1 MTFDQIYLLMKLRKL
16 YYEGIIMKRI
26 ALATMLISVSRLFA
40 SEVETVDFHQ
50 QRVSLFN
57 VEDVATSLQKLSQK
71 SQYKLDF
78 SDNYIDDESLET
90 LLHTIETGGLL
101 THIQVLD
108 LTNNRLTLQSLL
120 RLIPLITQDT
130 LQWLVVPINC
140 LDANDMR
147 NFMARLSDK
156 ARDAAIVKGLTSATL
171 FNKWIEK
178 VIWLPE
184 TFNFAALLSE
194 PQRAAHAC
202 YYKK

>member
-1 MTFDQIYLLMKLRKL
+1 
-16 YYEGIIMKRI
+16 MKRI